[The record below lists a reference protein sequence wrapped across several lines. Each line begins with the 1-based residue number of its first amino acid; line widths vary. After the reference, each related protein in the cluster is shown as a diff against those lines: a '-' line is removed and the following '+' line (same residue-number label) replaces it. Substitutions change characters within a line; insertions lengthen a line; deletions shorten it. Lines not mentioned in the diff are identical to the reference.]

1 NDDHY
6 AAFNSVHNTET
17 SEPHRPSLVIALES
31 ADHVSKG
38 LLINTKVQTYIEC
51 FQCGKLRCI
60 YSERTL
66 ISDERQEFGLIEN
79 EMNYT
84 CDSLLV
90 SEDHILYNKLFVREK
105 ITCELPIE
113 LAYYSS
119 ISHRQ
124 GLKQLCYWCG
134 VDGSF
139 ADPQEN
145 LVAKYKFI
153 FSYCI
158 WCLKNGKNYFCQVE
172 IKTNKKKEV
181 EVTMFNLTIG
191 RKKCKIRSLVLIC
204 KK

>member
-31 ADHVSKG
+31 ADHVPKG
-38 LLINTKVQTYIEC
+38 LLINTK
-51 FQCGKLRCI
+51 
-60 YSERTL
+60 
-66 ISDERQEFGLIEN
+66 RQEFGLIEN

-145 LVAKYKFI
+145 LV
-153 FSYCI
+153 
-158 WCLKNGKNYFCQVE
+158 E

-191 RKKCKIRSLVLIC
+191 RKKSLM
-204 KK
+204 

>member
-1 NDDHY
+1 MALILFYNINIENDDHY

-31 ADHVSKG
+31 ADHVPKG
-38 LLINTKVQTYIEC
+38 LLINTK
-51 FQCGKLRCI
+51 
-60 YSERTL
+60 
-66 ISDERQEFGLIEN
+66 RQEFGLIEN

-153 FSYCI
+153 FPYCI